1 MAWVTPKTNW
11 KGGDIPSADDF
22 NRIEGNINE
31 VNNKFDTYN
40 VASAKKLQADQNYTV
55 QGTTIEG
62 ETTGILRVQKGDG
75 DYSILEIK
83 APPTSKEA
91 TLSLMRQTDPSSGG
105 PEFVDIYTMN
115 YGTRQAGIR
124 IQSRGTGQ
132 LSDFVIDFNDGSTL
146 TEVMRVKAAEIQ
158 MKKWLKMI
166 GSGDTIIDYRD
177 TNDVRKGYIGR
188 IVSDNNARM
197 TLYNNTSGCEL
208 ALPDTGG
215 VYYNG
220 GKIWHEYNDGAG
232 SGLDADLL
240 DGKHYN
246 DIVANARADSTKRLV
261 VEVSSVAP
269 SNPVAGQIWFDS
281 ANKKFKGFDGAAWL

>member
-1 MAWVTPKTNW
+1 
-11 KGGDIPSADDF
+11 
-22 NRIEGNINE
+22 
-31 VNNKFDTYN
+31 
-40 VASAKKLQADQNYTV
+40 
-55 QGTTIEG
+55 
-62 ETTGILRVQKGDG
+62 
-75 DYSILEIK
+75 
-83 APPTSKEA
+83 
-91 TLSLMRQTDPSSGG
+91 
-105 PEFVDIYTMN
+105 
-115 YGTRQAGIR
+115 
-124 IQSRGTGQ
+124 
-132 LSDFVIDFNDGSTL
+132 
-146 TEVMRVKAAEIQ
+146 

-261 VEVSSVAP
+261 VEVNSVAP